1 MSLDTRDSYKQ
12 VYDKIQAS
20 QTYKDAKKSYDD
32 QVKKVGDSL
41 EEKKSQ
47 ISETLNSAKENVKS
61 FQNNVK
67 SQFDELLSLS
77 SLMGGHGASTISF
90 IKRLMIK
97 TIRTI
102 EPEIAKIIAEE
113 SLKAVG

>member
-47 ISETLNSAKENVKS
+47 ISETLNSAKEIGRAHV
-61 FQNNVK
+61 
-67 SQFDELLSLS
+67 
-77 SLMGGHGASTISF
+77 
-90 IKRLMIK
+90 
-97 TIRTI
+97 
-102 EPEIAKIIAEE
+102 
-113 SLKAVG
+113 